1 MIMEDKKSMN
11 IQQLLEAM
19 TAEMGR
25 SPETMVL
32 LAQVNENAVFEH
44 AANKKFAMSGEH
56 IPKKYK
62 ILMSL
67 AAAAAMGAEKCINNY
82 TQAAL
87 KNGISKEEIVEALVL
102 TRFVKASSVF
112 SSSTDAL
119 KMLENAK

>member
-1 MIMEDKKSMN
+1 MEQKKSMS

-25 SPETMVL
+25 NPETMVL
-32 LAQVNENAVFEH
+32 LSQVNENAVFEH
-44 AANKKFAMSGEH
+44 AANRNFAMSGEH
-56 IPKKYK
+56 IPPKYK

-87 KNGISKEEIVEALVL
+87 RNGISKEEIVETLML
-102 TRFVKASSVF
+102 TRFVKASTVL
-112 SSSTDAL
+112 SSATDAL
-119 KMLENAK
+119 RMVVNQE

>member
-1 MIMEDKKSMN
+1 MEEKKSMN

-25 SPETMVL
+25 SPDTMVL
-32 LAQVNENAVFEH
+32 LSQINESAVFEH
-44 AANKKFAMSGEH
+44 ASSKKFAMSGDK

-67 AAAAAMGAEKCINNY
+67 AASAAMGAEKCINNY

-87 KNGISKEEIVEALVL
+87 KNGISKEEIVEALLL
-102 TRFVKASSVF
+102 TRFVKASSVL
-112 SSSTDAL
+112 SSSTEAL
-119 KMLENAK
+119 EMVVNAK

>member
-1 MIMEDKKSMN
+1 MEEKKSMT

-25 SPETMVL
+25 TPETMVFL
-32 LAQVNENAVFEH
+32 SQINENAVFEH
-44 AANKKFAMSGEH
+44 AANKKFAMSGTH
-56 IPKKYK
+56 IPPKYK

-67 AAAAAMGAEKCINNY
+67 TAAAAMGAEKCINTY

-87 KNGISKEEIVEALVL
+87 KNGISKEEIVEALIL
-102 TRFVKASSVF
+102 TRFVKASSVM

-119 KMLENAK
+119 RMLSNKE

>member
-1 MIMEDKKSMN
+1 MEEKKMMT
-11 IQQLLEAM
+11 IDQLLEAM
-19 TAEMGR
+19 AAEMGR

-32 LAQVNENAVFEH
+32 LSQVNEKAVFEH

-62 ILMSL
+62 ILMGL
-67 AAAAAMGAEKCINNY
+67 AASAAMGSEKCINNY

-87 KNGISKEEIVEALVL
+87 KNNISKEEIVEALLL

-112 SSSTDAL
+112 SASTDAL
-119 KMLENAK
+119 NMVLNTK

>member
-1 MIMEDKKSMN
+1 MEEKKSMS

-19 TAEMGR
+19 TNEMGK

-32 LAQVNENAVFEH
+32 LSQVNENAVFEH
-44 AANKKFAMSGEH
+44 TANRNFAMSGEH
-56 IPKKYK
+56 IPPKYK
-62 ILMSL
+62 ILLSL

-87 KNGISKEEIVEALVL
+87 RNGISKEEIVETLLL

-112 SSSTDAL
+112 SSATDAL
-119 KMLENAK
+119 RMLVNKDL

>member
-1 MIMEDKKSMN
+1 MEENKMMTID
-11 IQQLLEAM
+11 QLLEAM
-19 TAEMGR
+19 AAEMGR

-32 LAQVNENAVFEH
+32 LSQINEKAVFEH

-67 AAAAAMGAEKCINNY
+67 AASAAMGSEKCINNY

-87 KNGISKEEIVEALVL
+87 KNNISKEEIVEALL
-102 TRFVKASSVF
+102 LARFVKASSVF

-119 KMLENAK
+119 KMVLNSK